1 VEKDSSIS
9 NNRAI
14 IQSVEQ
20 IVRDS
25 IEAMDSVRRKYDTPA
40 KAREF
45 LLKIGILE
53 KHKRSKNG
61 VRLAKRFR

>member
-1 VEKDSSIS
+1 MT
-9 NNRAI
+9 
-14 IQSVEQ
+14 QSVEQ

-25 IEAMDSVRRKYDTPA
+25 IEAMGSVRRKYNTPA
-40 KAREF
+40 KARQF

-53 KHKRSKNG
+53 KHKGSKNG